1 MTMAVFFFL
10 AGAVL
15 CFALAFVLGLLG
27 VPTGRAS
34 LTDLGLAFFA
44 AAFLVPVATA
54 LNPD

>member
-1 MTMAVFFFL
+1 MAVFFFL

-27 VPTGRAS
+27 VPTRRAS